1 MQRRSQLLHE
11 LGMKNNGKVRNFL
24 IKIRISFGIIIVVF
38 LSEEPINQIKQ
49 LYNQENIQENECIGW
64 RNM

>member
-1 MQRRSQLLHE
+1 
-11 LGMKNNGKVRNFL
+11 MKNNGKVCNFL

-49 LYNQENIQENECIGW
+49 LYNQENIQENECIG
-64 RNM
+64 

>member
-1 MQRRSQLLHE
+1 MQRRSRLLHE
-11 LGMKNNGKVRNFL
+11 LGMKNNGKVCNFL

-64 RNM
+64 KNM